1 MNARSLATRH
11 TRWLFLWAVAC
22 CQLMLAGCSGESE
35 TPPEVVMSPGMTIVA
50 TTPAGTLKIIAREG
64 YKRTFEWDG
73 CSKTLRLTPRWH
85 RYQGRKGILFHGNGV
100 TWLFGCGGIYR
111 AVVVEEQMP
120 VESEQEFLEYA
131 RLYKGM
137 HFVYRNDGLVVG
149 WIKSGGEMA
158 INVYQVLVRGSKPTE
173 LEGADDESII
183 VSD

>member
-1 MNARSLATRH
+1 M
-11 TRWLFLWAVAC
+11 
-22 CQLMLAGCSGESE
+22 
-35 TPPEVVMSPGMTIVA
+35 
-50 TTPAGTLKIIAREG
+50 
-64 YKRTFEWDG
+64 
-73 CSKTLRLTPRWH
+73 
-85 RYQGRKGILFHGNGV
+85 
-100 TWLFGCGGIYR
+100 YR